1 MAQEANGLPYA
12 SANPSGV
19 GAVYFEPYK
28 VQEQHQKNLD
38 SFLEGVNARKDAAD
52 KKKEFA
58 MGMLDDMAIDP
69 KNIMNTDVEGLSAEA
84 NDLQNYYAKMLQQ
97 DIDPENPAFV
107 NAYKEFQQ
115 KKQSLQFRMA
125 KSEAE
130 RKMMEMALGKFDP
143 EKHDDAMLK
152 NIDAFNT
159 APLDSRQEYAEGLIV
174 NKKPSLQTYLAKYHK
189 PFADK
194 LKESTKVLPADKQGV
209 IKEKSLK
216 YSLSPTG
223 NIADYATH
231 AQSIMADPEGIKA
244 VNETWGLTPDSQK
257 KAYIDA
263 YIAKGMPPSVAEV
276 EAKKDMVSDNLALL
290 NVIQESEVYKGQ
302 SEGYKQAVQYAYE
315 QKKESNK
322 GRILPEVV
330 AQMKLGDPAIM
341 KKTTYKW
348 PVGEQSQ
355 EVYGTRALNGYNLG
369 EVLLPAVAQTAVGQ
383 YSMTK
388 DGDKIV
394 TEKVQNYPT
403 LIFTD
408 DDGNIQMS
416 TVESETLYKVGKSK
430 SPFIPFQSEGALL
443 SYLQSASGNE
453 QNTQYGTADQQKK
466 YLEMSKASRGGV
478 DYDSRMLLNWQPED
492 DERAKQARSGQVIF
506 KPVNKQSASKPTS
519 TVNINGKKYNVSK
532 AAKGYQISKDG
543 KKAKIT
549 YSDNTTEIIT
559 L

>member
-1 MAQEANGLPYA
+1 MAQEANGLSYA

-52 KKKEFA
+52 KKKQFA
-58 MGMLDDMAIDP
+58 MGMLDELAIDP

-130 RKMMEMALGKFDP
+130 RKMMENALSKFDP
-143 EKHDDAMLK
+143 AKHDDSMLK

-159 APLDSRQEYAEGLIV
+159 APLDSRQEYADGLIV
-174 NKKPSLQTYLAKYHK
+174 NKKPSLQAYLAKYHK
-189 PFADK
+189 PFAEK

-209 IKEKSLK
+209 IKEQSLK

-223 NIADYATH
+223 NIADYAPH
-231 AQSIMADPEGIKA
+231 AQSIMADQEGLKA
-244 VNETWGLTPDSQK
+244 VNETWGLMPDSQK
-257 KAYIDA
+257 KSYIDA
-263 YIAKGMPPSVAEV
+263 YIAKGMPPSIAEV

-290 NVIQESEVYKGQ
+290 NIIQESEGYKGQ
-302 SEGYKQAVQYAYE
+302 SEGYKQAVKYAYG

-330 AQMKLGDPAIM
+330 AQMKVGDPAIM

-369 EVLLPAVAQTAVGQ
+369 EVLLPEVAQTKDGR
-383 YSMTK
+383 YSMTM

-394 TEKVQNYPT
+394 TAKVQNYPT
-403 LIFTD
+403 FIFTD

-416 TVESETLYKVGKSK
+416 TVESETLYKVGKAK
-430 SPFIPFQSEGALL
+430 TPFIAFQSEGALL
-443 SYLQSASGNE
+443 SYLQAAGGNE
-453 QNTQYGTADQQKK
+453 QNKQYGTADQQKA
-466 YLEMSKASRGGV
+466 YLEQTKASRGGV
-478 DYDSRMLLNWQPED
+478 DYDARTLLNWKPED
-492 DERAKQARSGQVIF
+492 DERAKQAKTGQVVF
-506 KPVNKQSASKPTS
+506 KPMQKQEQKSGASKKTL
-519 TVNINGKKYNVSK
+519 VKQLYNK
-532 AAKGYQISKDG
+532 ALNKTKLV
-543 KKAKIT
+543 
-549 YSDNTTEIIT
+549 YSDGTEEIVDGNQT
-559 L
+559 K